1 MPDCTKEMY
10 SMFCEKR
17 FDKIDDHQE
26 QILNILKG
34 KNGNPGLIDDVRQL
48 KSRWMVIFGA
58 LIVVFSA
65 LGTQLVKWIFTVL

>member
-1 MPDCTKEMY
+1 
-10 SMFCEKR
+10 MFCEKR

-65 LGTQLVKWIFTVL
+65 LGTQLAKWIFTML